1 MTAINLKA
9 CNQFQLY
16 SGKVAEEVFKPI
28 QQQYEGGNVCADNDL
43 LRHNLVVFRAGE
55 NALKVLPP
63 LVEIFPEAKL
73 NLIVYYLKN
82 EEISEAFALV

>member
-1 MTAINLKA
+1 M
-9 CNQFQLY
+9 
-16 SGKVAEEVFKPI
+16 
-28 QQQYEGGNVCADNDL
+28 CADNDL

-82 EEISEAFALV
+82 EEINEAFALV